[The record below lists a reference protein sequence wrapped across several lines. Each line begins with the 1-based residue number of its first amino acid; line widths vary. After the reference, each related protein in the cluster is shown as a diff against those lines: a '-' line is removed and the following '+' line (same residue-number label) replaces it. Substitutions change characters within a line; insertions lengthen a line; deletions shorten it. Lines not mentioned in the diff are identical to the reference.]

1 MFATEVFARYA
12 ARFADE
18 PLSEEVRRHAKR
30 AVVDWH
36 ASLYA
41 GLDAPA
47 VQALEMVL
55 VDDLDRGSARLAR
68 GRAATAVEAWRA
80 ATDVE
85 AWRAATAIGAWRA
98 ATPRA
103 AALIQGTAAHAA
115 EVDDS
120 FRDAMVHPGA
130 ATIAAALAAAQSVG
144 ANGLDFL
151 CGVVLGYEVS
161 TRIGV
166 AMGRA
171 HYKYWHN
178 TGTMGSFGAAAAA
191 GAILGLDEAAFAHAL
206 AMAGTFTA
214 GLQQAFR
221 SEAMAKPLHAG
232 RAAEAGLL
240 AAQLAARGVRS
251 SLDILDGEGG
261 LGRAMSTDPDWS
273 QVGATLGNDFH
284 ITRLT
289 FKNHVGCGH
298 TFPAV
303 DGALELRRQ
312 HGFTHQDIDRIHLD
326 VYQATLDVAPHVD
339 PQNADQARFSLHYM
353 VASALVHG
361 SVRLSA
367 FSAERLNDP
376 ATRAL
381 MPRVTK
387 ALDPDIDAGFPGRR
401 AARVDV
407 TLRDGRRFTHFQPD
421 RKGDPELPLSDLE
434 LGDKL
439 IELASPVIGVD
450 PARALLDKLW
460 TLDQSKEL
468 P

>member
-1 MFATEVFARYA
+1 MLATEVFARYA
-12 ARFADE
+12 ARFHNE
-18 PLSEEVRRHAKR
+18 PLSDDVLHHAKR

-36 ASLYA
+36 ASLYP
-41 GLDAPA
+41 GLDAPS
-47 VQALEMVL
+47 VLALEAVL
-55 VDDLDRGSARLAR
+55 ADDLDRGAARLAR
-68 GRAATAVEAWRA
+68 GRAAT
-80 ATDVE
+80 T
-85 AWRAATAIGAWRA
+85 
-98 ATPRA
+98 RA

-144 ANGLDFL
+144 ATGLAFL
-151 CGVVLGYEVS
+151 RGVVLGYEVS

-191 GAILGLDEAAFAHAL
+191 GAVLGLDEVAFAHAL

-261 LGRAMSTDPDWS
+261 LGQAMSNGRDWS
-273 QVGATLGNDFH
+273 HVGATLGRDFH

-298 TFPAV
+298 NFPAM

-312 HGFTHQDIDRIHLD
+312 HGFTHEDIDRVHLG
-326 VYQATLDVAPHVD
+326 VYQATLDIAPHAN

-367 FSAERLNDP
+367 FSEERLNDP

-381 MPRVTK
+381 MQRVTRT
-387 ALDPDIDAGFPGRR
+387 LDPEIDAAFPSRR
-401 AARVDV
+401 AARVDI
-407 TLRDGRRFTHFQPD
+407 TLRDGRRFSHFQPD
-421 RKGDPELPLSDLE
+421 RKGDPELPLSDAE

-439 IELASPVIGVD
+439 IELASPVIGD
-450 PARALLDKLW
+450 GAARALLDKLW